1 MNQAPVA
8 KYADDITELV
18 MQAGDDRETIRDT
31 IASALGERDR
41 VASERLNEFVSISQ
55 RLLTL
60 FDAALP
66 QRDAADAWA
75 VFCRYDG
82 ASRDF
87 RILRQL
93 IAQTEYDL
101 CDHKWVRYR
110 QPEVAGGAEPGGEVT
125 VFCEVCG
132 AEKRDE

>member
-18 MQAGDDRETIRDT
+18 MQAGGDRDTIRDT

-41 VASERLNEFVSISQ
+41 VANERLNEFVAISQ

-87 RILRQL
+87 RVLRQL
-93 IAQTEYDL
+93 IARTEYDL
-101 CDHKWVRYR
+101 CDHRWSSHLTPCDADGNSEIV
-110 QPEVAGGAEPGGEVT
+110 VT
-125 VFCEVCG
+125 CDECG
-132 AEKRDE
+132 AERQE